1 MKKLITLG
9 IFALILVNMN
19 FAGDRMVFVERFT
32 SSTCGPCASN
42 NPTMEAFLNAADP
55 DKITG
60 IAYHMNWPAPGN
72 DPMYHY
78 NPVHNDARRSQ
89 YGINSIPASKIDGII
104 GVSTPY
110 TLGGLQ
116 AYLDSRTNIL
126 SPFTIIVTDSTFG
139 DSVLIRARI
148 YTEIALS
155 NPSVRVYFAV
165 MERHIT
171 NISPPS
177 TNGEQH
183 FYDVMR
189 TLTLYPTGE
198 TVSFYPG
205 QTTIIERRIK
215 KDAIWQPA
223 ELRYTVFL
231 QQGFEIMNA
240 GKMTNNFTL
249 IPISSYKSVQQGQVQ
264 NVTYQLSIPVVAPG
278 YTSPVTLSAEIDPP
292 NAGITV
298 SFPGGSTVST
308 FPSNFDMQ
316 VNSAASVPTGNY
328 RVIVTGTNGN
338 GKTHKTSV
346 SLLVGQNYASVKANR
361 STLQFKVDNV
371 QYNTAKLFTWDLNT
385 QHNLSVVSPQIVGS
399 TRYLF
404 QSWSDNGDSI
414 HNVTAT
420 TNVMDYTVNYKTQF
434 KLIANISPGGLPVSV
449 IGGNGYYDSA
459 SAVTFSVSAMTFTHN
474 GKDYYF
480 NRWTGNGIGSYN
492 GTDPS
497 HTISSMNNVIVQTAI
512 FDTIPPIGIQNLNT
526 GVPMV
531 FDMHQNYPNPFNPV
545 TKIKFDLPKESNVS
559 IKVYDIIGNEVTSIF
574 SGNLKAGYYE
584 ADFNGSA
591 YASGV
596 YFYRIDAGDFTSV
609 KRMILVK

>member
-1 MKKLITLG
+1 MKKLFTLF
-9 IFALILVNMN
+9 IFALILVNVN

-32 SSTCGPCASN
+32 SSTCPPCASN
-42 NPTMEAFLNAADP
+42 NPTMEAFLNATDP

-60 IAYHMNWPAPGN
+60 IAYHMSWPAPGN

-89 YGINSIPASKIDGII
+89 YSIISIPEARMDGIIPVVPNYSIPA
-104 GVSTPY
+104 
-110 TLGGLQ
+110 LQ
-116 AYLDSRTNIL
+116 SYFDSRTNIL

-189 TLTLYPTGE
+189 TLTTYPTGE
-198 TVSFYPG
+198 TFSFYPG
-205 QTTIIERRIK
+205 QTYIFERRIK
-215 KDAIWQPA
+215 KDPIWQTA
-223 ELRYTVFL
+223 ELRYTVFM

-240 GKMTNNFTL
+240 GKKTNNFTL
-249 IPISSYKSVQQGQVQ
+249 IPISSYKAVQQGQSQ
-264 NVTYQLSIPVVAPG
+264 NATYQLSIPVVAPG
-278 YTSPVTLSAEIDPP
+278 YTSPVTLSAQVDPP

-298 SFPGGSTVST
+298 SFPAGNTVSA

-316 VNSAASVPTGNY
+316 VSSTAGVPTGNY
-328 RVIVTGTNGN
+328 RIIVTGTNGN
-338 GKTHKTSV
+338 AKTHKTSV
-346 SLLVGQNYASVKANR
+346 TFLVGQNFASVKANR

-371 QYNTAKLFTWDLNT
+371 QYNSAKLFTWDLNT
-385 QHNLSVVSPQIVGS
+385 QHNLSVVSPQLVGS

-404 QSWSDNGDSI
+404 QSWSDGGDSI
-414 HNVTAT
+414 HNVNAT
-420 TNVMDYTVNYKTQF
+420 TNVLDYTVNYKTQF
-434 KLIANISPGGLPVSV
+434 KLIANISPGSLPVTV
-449 IGGNGYYDSA
+449 IGGNGFYDTA
-459 SAVTFSVSAMTFTHN
+459 STVTFSISTTAIAYN
-474 GKDYYF
+474 GKEYYF
-480 NRWTGNGIGSYN
+480 QRWTGNGNGSYN
-492 GTDPS
+492 GTNPS
-497 HTISSMNNVIVQTAI
+497 YTINSMNNVIVQSAI

-574 SGNLKAGYYE
+574 NGNLKAGFYE
-584 ADFNGSA
+584 ADFNGSS